1 VPPPARR
8 IVGVIGLVVAL
19 GFVAGASF
27 YAGYASA
34 RLNLPVGLPVPGGD
48 RDPTAARTGALA
60 VVAEA
65 WRIVDA
71 EFYDHARVDPAKLT
85 YGAIKGMLETLED
98 PYTVVADQQ
107 RTRQQS
113 EQIRG
118 SFDGVGISIEVR
130 DGRLM
135 VTRVI
140 GDSPAMA
147 AGVRPGDQIVR
158 IDDREMRDPQ
168 LAQVVD
174 QLRGPRGSSVTLTVQ
189 RPGQP
194 GLLRF
199 DVTRGEIRT
208 APIEA
213 RMLPGDVAYVRL
225 TTFSTT
231 SGQDLRRELDKLLP
245 QHPSG
250 IVIDLRNNPGG
261 VLQSAVD
268 VASDFIDD
276 GVVVYE
282 ERANAPPTARY
293 VQRTGPVVDLP
304 LAVLVNHGSASASE
318 IVAGAL
324 QDRRRA
330 VLVGEPTYGKDS
342 IQNVHRLSDDESIRV
357 TAAKWATPLHQSIGG
372 RGLQPDIAVAMS
384 DDDRRQGRDPQL
396 ERAVDYLRTRLARAP

>member
-1 VPPPARR
+1 VPLPPRR
-8 IVGVIGLVVAL
+8 IVGFIGLLIAL
-19 GFVAGASF
+19 GFVAGTAF

-34 RLNLPVGLPVPGGD
+34 RLNLPVGLPVPGDG
-48 RDPTAARTGALA
+48 RDPTAVRTGALA

-85 YGAIKGMLETLED
+85 HGAIKGMLETLDD

-130 DGRLM
+130 DGRLL

-140 GDSPAMA
+140 EDSPAMA

-168 LAQVVD
+168 LAQVVG
-174 QLRGPRGSSVTLTVQ
+174 QLRGPRGSSVALTVQ

-194 GLLRF
+194 ALLRF
-199 DVTRGEIRT
+199 ELTRGEIRT

-213 RMLPGDVAYVRL
+213 RMLPGEVAYVRL
-225 TTFSTT
+225 TTFATT
-231 SGQDLRRELDKLLP
+231 TGQDLRQQLDRLLP

-250 IVIDLRNNPGG
+250 IVVDLRDNPGG

-268 VASDFIDD
+268 VASQFLDD

-282 ERANAPPTARY
+282 QRPNAPPTARY
-293 VQRTGPVVDLP
+293 VQRTGPAVDLP

-318 IVAGAL
+318 VVAGAL

-330 VLVGEPTYGKDS
+330 VLVGQPTYGKDS

-357 TAAKWATPLHQSIGG
+357 TAAKWATPLHQAIAG
-372 RGLQPDIAVAMS
+372 RGLQPDLLVALS
-384 DDDRRQGRDPQL
+384 DEDRRQGRDPQL
-396 ERAVDYLRTRLARAP
+396 DRAVDYLRTRLAAAP